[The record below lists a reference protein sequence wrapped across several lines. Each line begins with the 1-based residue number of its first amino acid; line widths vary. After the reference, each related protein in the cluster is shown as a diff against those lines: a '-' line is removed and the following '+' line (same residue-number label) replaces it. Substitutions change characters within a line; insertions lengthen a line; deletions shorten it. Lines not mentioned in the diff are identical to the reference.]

1 MDIDDAEIRCPR
13 CKRIAM
19 RQPTHILEWYDRD
32 FKCKTKGCLYVGLL
46 HWVKDDK
53 QDGISN
59 AKQRTNAHPK
69 MALRTTAQESA
80 RATGKRSYTKSGK
93 PRKARSDAGQARGAY
108 GPRTK

>member
-1 MDIDDAEIRCPR
+1 MDIDNVEIRCPR

-19 RQPTHILEWYDRD
+19 HQPAHILEWYDRD

-53 QDGISN
+53 RDGISN
-59 AKQRTNAHPK
+59 AQQRTNVRPQV
-69 MALRTTAQESA
+69 ALQPARKESKRTTD
-80 RATGKRSYTKSGK
+80 KRGYTKSGK